1 MCIIIQQKQIDGK
14 KGCDDMFPSA
24 SRVES
29 KGLVNKDLLTIDGVS
44 RDEILFLIQDAIRMK
59 KRKQYGQELKG
70 KTLGMIFEKS
80 STRTRVSFEAAMIQL
95 GGHAMFLSSRDLQLG
110 RGESIE
116 DTAKVLSRYVDGV
129 MIRTY
134 EHEKIETFA
143 NHASIPV
150 INGLTDTHHPT
161 QALADLM
168 TIYEYKKT
176 FSGLKLAYVGDG
188 NNMAHSLME
197 ACVKVGI
204 HISLACPEGYMPD
217 EDITA
222 QVQNQANVNGVHVFV
237 TSDPKEAVQDADIIV
252 TDVWASMG
260 DENEAE
266 ERVEIFKPYQVNQEL
281 CKNAKS
287 DYLFMHCLPAHRGE
301 EVTADIIDGSHS
313 VVFDE
318 AENRLHIHKAILKG
332 LL

>member
-1 MCIIIQQKQIDGK
+1 ML
-14 KGCDDMFPSA
+14 PSA
-24 SRVES
+24 KQVEN
-29 KGLVNKDLLTIDGVS
+29 KGLVKKDLLTIDGLS
-44 RDEILFLIQDAIRMK
+44 KDEILFLVHDAIRMK
-59 KRKQYGQELKG
+59 KRKQYGHELEG

-129 MIRTY
+129 MIRTF

-176 FSGLKLAYVGDG
+176 FSGLKLAYIGDG

-204 HISLACPEGYMPD
+204 HISLACPEEYMPD
-217 EDITA
+217 TEITA
-222 QVQNQANVNGVHVFV
+222 QVQSQAKINGVEVQL
-237 TSDPKEAVQDADIIV
+237 TSDPVEAVENADIIV

-260 DENEAE
+260 DEEEAE
-266 ERVEIFKPYQVNQEL
+266 ERIKVFQPYQVNERL
-281 CKNAKS
+281 CKYAKS

-301 EVTADIIDGSHS
+301 EVTTDIIDGSHS

-318 AENRLHIHKAILKG
+318 AENRLHIHKAILKV